1 MIRIKFIPTGLE
13 FEVEKK
19 YADELLRDEP
29 ENFESV
35 DGYKPEEPKAEPTI
49 YESIVVEPKKEEIK
63 ETEEEIIPKRKR
75 SRV

>member
-1 MIRIKFIPTGLE
+1 MIKIKFIPTGLE
-13 FEVEKK
+13 FEVEKD

-35 DGYKPEEPKAEPTI
+35 DGYKPEEPQAEPTV
-49 YESIVVEPKKEEIK
+49 YESVVVEAEKEEPIEEIEIPKK
-63 ETEEEIIPKRKR
+63 KR